1 MAEQELVDIN
11 VDQGGIV
18 ALPPPSIKLTSPVLR
33 LSLSWSVEISWVP
46 QPSTRL
52 SILPNGK
59 VVAALPHEKKVLLY
73 NKEGKFKG
81 TLGTFEN
88 PSGVTALPGGKM
100 AVLDGKRIV
109 VFSKSGET
117 QELVPQGFNTTS
129 GLCADQEGALVTINR

>member
-1 MAEQELVDIN
+1 M
-11 VDQGGIV
+11 
-18 ALPPPSIKLTSPVLR
+18 LR
-33 LSLSWSVEISWVP
+33 LSLSWSVEISWTP

-52 SILPNGK
+52 AILPNGK

-109 VFSKSGET
+109 VFSKSGEK

-129 GLCADQEGALVTINR
+129 GLCADHEGALVTINR